1 MFPYFWQVLYIYIC
15 IIYVLYIIY
24 IYVWKDIQMST
35 VIFHLYAI
43 CPVDVEKKGCWRRT
57 HARLLSA
64 LLGYFNLILYDER
77 VMQPAHLCNLEVL
90 YTRIQTHIFTWMHIY
105 IYIYTVL
112 PMDIVWSPTRAW
124 KSKTVTEQFMYCT
137 LKASPNT
144 SVPYSRAWTTVL
156 YAFRIR
162 FLCVQWSVSSATSLI
177 VVCLFLHFLHV
188 PTFSELHF
196 TAILEDGAIFNI

>member
-1 MFPYFWQVLYIYIC
+1 MQ
-15 IIYVLYIIY
+15 YVQ
-24 IYVWKDIQMST
+24 WMSKKKDVGDELTHDCYQRCLDILTWYCMMRGLCNQHTSVT
-35 VIFHLYAI
+35 LRFY
-43 CPVDVEKKGCWRRT
+43 T
-57 HARLLSA
+57 HAYKHTFSR
-64 LLGYFNLILYDER
+64 E
-77 VMQPAHLCNLEVL
+77 C
-90 YTRIQTHIFTWMHIY
+90 IY